1 MPRLRFSR
9 EEAEAEARRLA
20 TEFVSCLPGVERLQ
34 CRSAM
39 PDGLEPKSSASKH
52 PVAWIVVFAPCQS
65 HEVVMDGGEL
75 FVKVNIETKAV
86 SSA

>member
-1 MPRLRFSR
+1 
-9 EEAEAEARRLA
+9 
-20 TEFVSCLPGVERLQ
+20 
-34 CRSAM
+34 M